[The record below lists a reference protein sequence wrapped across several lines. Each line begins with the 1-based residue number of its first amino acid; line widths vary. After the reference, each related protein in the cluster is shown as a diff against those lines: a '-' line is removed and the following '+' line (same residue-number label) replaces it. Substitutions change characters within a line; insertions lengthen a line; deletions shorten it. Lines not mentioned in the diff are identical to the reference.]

1 MLCFLFYHSFS
12 LNSNVSNSYK
22 KKKKKKSDVSNGR
35 FNKAQEKKIG
45 GAKFKV
51 CGPMDYEWA

>member
-1 MLCFLFYHSFS
+1 ML
-12 LNSNVSNSYK
+12 VIPIK
-22 KKKKKKSDVSNGR
+22 KKKEKKSDVSNGR

>member
-1 MLCFLFYHSFS
+1 MCCVFFFYHSFS
-12 LNSNVSNSYK
+12 LNSNVSNSY
-22 KKKKKKSDVSNGR
+22 KKKKSDVSNGR

>member
-1 MLCFLFYHSFS
+1 MCCVFFFYHSFS
-12 LNSNVSNSYK
+12 LNSNVSNSY
-22 KKKKKKSDVSNGR
+22 KKKKKSDVSNGR

>member
-1 MLCFLFYHSFS
+1 MCVFVFSFFIIPSLSTRML
-12 LNSNVSNSYK
+12 VIPI
-22 KKKKKKSDVSNGR
+22 KKKKSDVSNGR
-35 FNKAQEKKIG
+35 FNKAQEKRIG